1 VIEESITRRLAKF
14 VTGISYENLPREVT
28 DRAKMLILDALGN
41 AIAGRDM
48 PSSRMALEL
57 VKGDIGNVTVLTHP
71 YKVPTQDAS
80 FANSVLAFSTSQ
92 DDFLFSFHPGIVI
105 IPTAIA
111 VAEQEASSGAELMNA
126 VIAGYELM
134 GRVYLG
140 APDIAAGFRGI
151 SVFGPFGAAA
161 AAGKLLRLNEDQLT
175 HALGYA
181 ANLASGLTQCL
192 KSGTMEP
199 YFHGGFAARSG
210 IMAAS
215 LAKVGAVAAENILE
229 GELGFYKAFSG
240 TTNDVR
246 KAMAD
251 LGKRLLIMEVSYK
264 PYPVCGLQQIPVDL
278 ILRLKRQHRVMSKDI
293 KEIVEEVPY
302 SDATHPGNDFAGP
315 FENASQALLSAQ
327 FCAAAAFLDKPV
339 ESPALYMEKHSDPDV
354 FALAQKVRLIGEKD
368 RKLPKITVA
377 LQNGEEYSIEEGE
390 KQGTLT
396 PTDEKIIAKF
406 HKLTSSYL
414 EQKRASEIV
423 RAIISL
429 EKVTNIQ
436 ELVHLLAPAS
446 IPVLMKGD
454 K

>member
-1 VIEESITRRLAKF
+1 MKEESITRSLAKL
-14 VTGISYENLPREVT
+14 VASISYEDLPGEVT
-28 DRAKMLILDALGN
+28 DRAKILILDALGN
-41 AIAGRDM
+41 ATAGRDM

-57 VKGDIGNVTVLTHP
+57 VKGNTGNVKVLTYP

-80 FANSVLAFSTSQ
+80 FTNAVLAFSTSQ
-92 DDFLFSFHPGIVI
+92 DDFIFSFHPGIVI

-111 VAEQEASSGAELMNA
+111 VAEQEASCGTELISA

-140 APDIAAGFRGI
+140 APGIAAGFRGI

-175 HALGYA
+175 NALGYA

-192 KSGTMEP
+192 ISGTMEP
-199 YFHGGFAARSG
+199 YFHGGFATRSG

-229 GELGFYKAFSG
+229 GELGFYKAFTG
-240 TTNDVR
+240 TTNDAR
-246 KAMAD
+246 EATAD

-278 ILRLKRQHRVMSKDI
+278 ILRLKRKHQIVANDI
-293 KEIVEEVPY
+293 KEIVEEVSY
-302 SDATHPGNDFAGP
+302 SDATHPGNDYSGP
-315 FENASQALLSAQ
+315 FENSSQAFLSAQ
-327 FCAAAAFLDKPV
+327 FCAAAAFLGKPV
-339 ESPALYMEKHSDPDV
+339 ESSAFYMEKHGDPDV
-354 FALAQKVRLIGEKD
+354 FALAQKVRLVGEKD

-377 LQNGEEYSIEEGE
+377 LHNGETYCIEEGE

-396 PTDEKIIAKF
+396 PTDEKIIDKF
-406 HKLTSSYL
+406 HKLTYSYFGK
-414 EQKRASEIV
+414 KRAGEIV
-423 RAIISL
+423 RTVMSL
-429 EKVTNIQ
+429 EEVTNIQ
-436 ELVHLLAPAS
+436 ELVRLLAPAS
-446 IPVLMKGD
+446 INKRR
-454 K
+454 

>member
-1 VIEESITRRLAKF
+1 MIEESVTRSLAKF
-14 VTGISYENLPREVT
+14 VTGISYENLPKEVA

-41 AIAGRDM
+41 ATAGRDM
-48 PSSRMALEL
+48 PSSRIALEL
-57 VKGDIGNVTVLTHP
+57 VKGHNGNVTILAHP
-71 YKVPTQDAS
+71 YKVPIQDAS

-111 VAEQEASSGAELMNA
+111 VAEQEASSGAELISA

-192 KSGTMEP
+192 MSGTMEP

-229 GELGFYKAFSG
+229 GELGFYKAFTG
-240 TTNDVR
+240 TTNDAR
-246 KAMAD
+246 EAMAD

-278 ILRLKRQHRVMSKDI
+278 ILRLKAKHQIVANDI
-293 KEIVEEVPY
+293 KEILEEVSY
-302 SDATHPGNDFAGP
+302 SDATHPGNDYAGP
-315 FENASQALLSAQ
+315 FENSSQALLSAQ
-327 FCAAAAFLDKPV
+327 FCAAAAFLSKPID
-339 ESPALYMEKHSDPDV
+339 SPAFYMEKHGDPDV

-368 RKLPKITVA
+368 RKLPKITAV
-377 LQNGEEYSIEEGE
+377 LHNGETYCIEEGE
-390 KQGTLT
+390 KQRTLT

-414 EQKRASEIV
+414 EQKSTSEIV
-423 RAIISL
+423 RAVMSL
-429 EKVTNIQ
+429 EKMTNIQ
-436 ELVHLLAPAS
+436 ELVRLLAPAG
-446 IPVLMKGD
+446 INGRR
-454 K
+454 